1 MPDRLDDVLVE
12 DALQGLPSWSGDSR
26 TITRSVDV
34 SGPMADELVN
44 RVAQTAEAMDHH
56 PEVQITPAGLVF
68 VLSTHSA
75 EGVTVLDIALASTIE
90 DLVSATTGQPAQ
102 HGEQDINLAVTAPDA
117 ARSSGDAL
125 AR

>member
-1 MPDRLDDVLVE
+1 MPDRLDDVLVK
-12 DALQGLPSWSGDSR
+12 DALHGLPAWTGDSR
-26 TITRSVDV
+26 AITRTVEVD
-34 SGPMADELVN
+34 SAKADELVSA
-44 RVAQTAEAMDHH
+44 VAKTAEAMDHH

>member
-34 SGPMADELVN
+34 SGPLADELVN

-56 PEVQITPAGLVF
+56 PEVQLAEDRLTF

-75 EGVTVLDIALASTIE
+75 GGVTVLDIALASTIE
-90 DLVSATTGQPAQ
+90 DHVAATTGEPAQ
-102 HGEQDINLAVTAPDA
+102 HGHHDVSHEVPT
-117 ARSSGDAL
+117 
-125 AR
+125 